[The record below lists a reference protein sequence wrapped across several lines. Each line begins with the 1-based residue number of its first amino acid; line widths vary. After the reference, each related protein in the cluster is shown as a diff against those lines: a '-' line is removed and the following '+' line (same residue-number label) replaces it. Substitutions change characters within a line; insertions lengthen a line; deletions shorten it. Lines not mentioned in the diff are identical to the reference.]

1 MRFTFI
7 AKHRGIGPAGWLRG
21 ALGVSRSGFDA
32 WLTRPPSPRA
42 RADEELTG
50 KVRMSFL
57 ASDRTDG
64 ARRVWRGIVRDF
76 ALLSSPLSG
85 ITCR

>member
-1 MRFTFI
+1 MRFAFI
-7 AKHRGIGPAGWLRG
+7 AKHRGIGPAGWLCG

-50 KVRMSFL
+50 KVRLSFL